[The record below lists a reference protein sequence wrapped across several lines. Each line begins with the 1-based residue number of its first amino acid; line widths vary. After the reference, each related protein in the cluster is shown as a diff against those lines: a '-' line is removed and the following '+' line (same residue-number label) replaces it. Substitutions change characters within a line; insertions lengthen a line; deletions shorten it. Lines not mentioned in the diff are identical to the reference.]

1 MKLLLLLLIL
11 CPAVTAWIPRK
22 DPTREKGCT
31 YLQSSSLETNHL
43 LGTDS
48 YTPVFHFSRP
58 EALEM
63 MGRLD
68 DAIMGGIST
77 SSLAFSSDGFTRWG
91 GVCRTDG
98 GGFCGFR
105 SNPFRQPLQVAD
117 ADGFYLIGRLAS
129 DLEPERRVWKFST
142 RTKPDR
148 GEVVYQAPFSFPK
161 NQSAWH
167 RVNIPFDDF
176 CLVRGPRIVPNGP
189 LLNTTGGIYQ
199 VGMTMSK
206 FVFGT
211 NTTEL
216 TDFRDG
222 FFEVQ
227 LKEIGLYK
235 RQQQLSKNELIIKSP
250 QVLSESE
257 FKKQQP
263 LILKLMVPLFRL
275 LFSESS
281 RRRKSAM
288 RHLRERRGL
297 SRGRAIWLG
306 YAIEPKALALSDP

>member
-1 MKLLLLLLIL
+1 MMVIERAMMKLLFLIL
-11 CPAVTAWIPRK
+11 CPAVTAWVPRNA
-22 DPTREKGCT
+22 PTREKACT
-31 YLQSSSLETNHL
+31 SLPSSWLETNDF
-43 LGTDS
+43 LGTDDI
-48 YTPVFHFSRP
+48 YTPVFDFSQP

-91 GVCRTDG
+91 GVCRIDG

-105 SNPFRQPLQVAD
+105 SNAFRQPLHVAD

-142 RTKPDR
+142 RTKPNR
-148 GEVVYQAPFSFPK
+148 GEVVYQAPFTFPK
-161 NQSAWH
+161 NQTAWH
-167 RVNIPFDDF
+167 LVNIPFDDF
-176 CLVRGPRIVPNGP
+176 RLVRGPRIVTDGP
-189 LLNTTGGIYQ
+189 PLNTTGGIYQ

-206 FVFGT
+206 FVFGA

-235 RQQQLSKNELIIKSP
+235 RQQQSSSKELIVESP
-250 QVLSESE
+250 QMLSESE

-263 LILKLMVPLFRL
+263 LILKIIIPVFRL
-275 LFSESS
+275 LFSES
-281 RRRKSAM
+281 R
-288 RHLRERRGL
+288 
-297 SRGRAIWLG
+297 
-306 YAIEPKALALSDP
+306 

>member
-1 MKLLLLLLIL
+1 MHEKAHIQRAMMKFFLLLIL
-11 CPAVTAWIPRK
+11 CPAVTAWMPRK
-22 DPTREKGCT
+22 APTREKPST
-31 YLQSSSLETNHL
+31 LLQSSLATNHL
-43 LGTDS
+43 LATDS
-48 YTPVFHFSRP
+48 YTPVFDFSRP
-58 EALEM
+58 ETLDM

-105 SNPFRQPLQVAD
+105 SNAFRQPLQVAD
-117 ADGFYLIGRLAS
+117 ADGFYFIGRLAS

-148 GEVVYQAPFSFPK
+148 GELVYQAPISFPK
-161 NQSAWH
+161 NQTAWH

-176 CLVRGPRIVPNGP
+176 RLVRGPRIVPDGP
-189 LLNTTGGIYQ
+189 SLNTTGGIYQ

-216 TDFRDG
+216 ADFRDG

-235 RQQQLSKNELIIKSP
+235 QQLPSKELIVESP
-250 QVLSESE
+250 QILSDSE

-263 LILKLMVPLFRL
+263 LIFKIVFPFFRL
-275 LFSESS
+275 LFSES
-281 RRRKSAM
+281 R
-288 RHLRERRGL
+288 
-297 SRGRAIWLG
+297 
-306 YAIEPKALALSDP
+306 